1 MKIKAV
7 DIARHLGISKA
18 TVSLALNHRPGV
30 SETTRE
36 KVLECKTWMEAEQE
50 RKRSGG
56 VIKYVFLGG
65 NPATLPKDSRQNF
78 GKRTTEG
85 ILGYLQGTRYTL
97 DKEMI
102 IFDESIEGVY
112 QAARL
117 CNQVGAAGVF
127 IIFSDNL
134 PNLSAE
140 QLSVFGQF
148 HMPIVL
154 YDSDIPT
161 LSYDQVRAGN
171 GLAAEIALR
180 HLYNMGHRHVGYLR
194 TGNSTNYNL
203 TKRFEGAKKCVDY
216 LIKSGLHM
224 DFVYIRDTDNEKLQR
239 NLEAS
244 IDAHHREIRNYL
256 YREKNLPTGF
266 VCDNFVASAVLIEE
280 LDRIGLK
287 VPENCSVVGI
297 DPPWDLVKGNALTYV
312 DLLDDRR
319 GRFAVQRLV
328 ERIEGKS
335 AETIQCEVAPVL
347 IQGNTVRKL
356 I

>member
-117 CNQVGAAGVF
+117 CNQEGAAGVF

-244 IDAHHREIRNYL
+244 IDAHHREIRN
-256 YREKNLPTGF
+256 
-266 VCDNFVASAVLIEE
+266 
-280 LDRIGLK
+280 
-287 VPENCSVVGI
+287 
-297 DPPWDLVKGNALTYV
+297 
-312 DLLDDRR
+312 
-319 GRFAVQRLV
+319 
-328 ERIEGKS
+328 
-335 AETIQCEVAPVL
+335 
-347 IQGNTVRKL
+347 
-356 I
+356 